1 LIFEEYIAYSSDDDV
16 DFIAHSL
23 LNFHDY
29 TTLPLTFSV
38 VGVITTVAGSGKP
51 DYSGD
56 GAQATLATL
65 NIPEGVAVGA
75 LGNIYIADT
84 YNHRIRMVTKSSGI
98 ITTVAGNGTAGYS
111 GDGRQ
116 ATSAK
121 LKFPAGVAVDVSGN
135 IYIAD
140 TSNYCIRLRNEGT
153 GIISTVAGTGTSGYS
168 GDGGQATLARLSNPQ
183 GIAVDVLGNIYV
195 ADQFNNRIRIIT
207 KSNGVITTVA
217 GTGGAGAFN
226 GDGGKATSAV
236 IDNPGD
242 VAVDASGNI
251 YIIERERH
259 RVRMVTQSTGLIT
272 TVAGDG
278 TASFNGNGGQA
289 TSAGLSNPYGVAV
302 DISGNL
308 YITQGTLD
316 DHRVRMVTKSSG
328 IITTVAGTGTSGYS
342 GDGAQATAA
351 KLNGPQSVAVD
362 ALGNVC
368 VADTYNNRI
377 RIFAANAQPT
387 SAPSAAPTFTSSPSA
402 APTST
407 SSSTAAPTS
416 TSSSTAAPTSTSS
429 PTAAPTSTP
438 SPSTVPATSVI
449 ATTPTTSSTA
459 LSGNVLPGVI
469 GGVGGFLLI
478 LVILAVICFCRRR

>member
-1 LIFEEYIAYSSDDDV
+1 
-16 DFIAHSL
+16 
-23 LNFHDY
+23 
-29 TTLPLTFSV
+29 V
-38 VGVITTVAGSGKP
+38 VGVINTVAGNGKP
-51 DYSGD
+51 DDIGD
-56 GAQATLATL
+56 GAQATQAML

-75 LGNIYIADT
+75 LGIIYIADT
-84 YNHRIRMVTKSSGI
+84 YNHRIRMVNESTGV

-116 ATSAK
+116 AILAK
-121 LKFPAGVAVDVSGN
+121 LKYPAGVAVDVSGN

-140 TSNYCIRLRNEGT
+140 TSNYCIRRRTEST

-207 KSNGVITTVA
+207 NGVITTVA

-226 GDGGKATSAV
+226 GNGGKATSAV
-236 IDNPGD
+236 IVSPED
-242 VAVDASGNI
+242 VAVDVSGNV
-251 YIIERERH
+251 YIVERERH
-259 RVRMVTQSTGLIT
+259 CVRMVTKSTGLIT

-278 TASFNGNGGQA
+278 TASFNGNGGLA

-328 IITTVAGTGTSGYS
+328 IITTVAGTGTSGFS
-342 GDGAQATAA
+342 GDGAQATQA

-362 ALGNVC
+362 ALGNVF

-377 RIFAANAQPT
+377 RIFAANALPT
-387 SAPSAAPTFTSSPSA
+387 SAPSAAPTSTPSPTTAPTSTPSPSTA
-402 APTST
+402 PTSTPSPSTASTSTPSPSTAPTST
-407 SSSTAAPTS
+407 SSS
-416 TSSSTAAPTSTSS
+416 
-429 PTAAPTSTP
+429 TAAPTSTP
-438 SPSTVPATSVI
+438 SPSTVPATSLT
-449 ATTPTTSSTA
+449 ATTPTTSSIA
-459 LSGNVLPGVI
+459 LSGNALPGVI
-469 GGVGGFLLI
+469 SGIGCFLLI
-478 LVILAVICFCRRR
+478 LLILAVICFCRRR

>member
-1 LIFEEYIAYSSDDDV
+1 M
-16 DFIAHSL
+16 
-23 LNFHDY
+23 
-29 TTLPLTFSV
+29 
-38 VGVITTVAGSGKP
+38 VGVITTVAGNGNH

-75 LGNIYIADT
+75 LGIIYIADT
-84 YNHRIRMVTKSSGI
+84 YNHRIRMVNESTGV

-116 ATSAK
+116 ATLAK
-121 LKFPAGVAVDVSGN
+121 LKYPAGVAVDVSGN

-140 TSNYCIRLRNEGT
+140 TSNYCIRRRTEST

-207 KSNGVITTVA
+207 NGVITTVA

-226 GDGGKATSAV
+226 GNGGKATSAV
-236 IDNPGD
+236 IVSPDD

-251 YIIERERH
+251 YIVERERH
-259 RVRMVTQSTGLIT
+259 RVRMVTKSTGLIT

-278 TASFNGNGGQA
+278 TASFNGNGGLA

-328 IITTVAGTGTSGYS
+328 IITTVAGTGTSGFS

-362 ALGNVC
+362 ALGNVF

-377 RIFAANAQPT
+377 RTFATNALPT
-387 SAPSAAPTFTSSPSA
+387 SSPSTAPTSTSSPSTAPTSTPSPSA

-407 SSSTAAPTS
+407 PSPTTAPTS
-416 TSSSTAAPTSTSS
+416 TPSPSTAPTSTSS

-438 SPSTVPATSVI
+438 TPSTVPATSLA

-459 LSGNVLPGVI
+459 LSGNALIGVI
-469 GGVGGFLLI
+469 SGVGCFLLI
-478 LVILAVICFCRRR
+478 LLILAVICFCRRR